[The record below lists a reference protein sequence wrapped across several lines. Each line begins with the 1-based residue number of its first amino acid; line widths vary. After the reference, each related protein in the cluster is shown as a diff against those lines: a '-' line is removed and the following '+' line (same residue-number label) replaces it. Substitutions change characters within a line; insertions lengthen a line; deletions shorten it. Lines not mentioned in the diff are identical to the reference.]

1 MSQTEVLT
9 RSAVRFPISTRLFRS
24 ELGLVFRRRRNQ
36 ALLVFLGAIPV
47 LIGIAVRLS
56 SHNGNGGGGDGGS
69 FINQVAGNGVFLSVA
84 ALFFLLPLILPLAV
98 AVVAGDTIAGEAS
111 IGTLR
116 YLLTV
121 PAGRTRL
128 LAVKYLAA
136 LTYCFAIVASVAGT
150 ALLTG
155 VILFPVGRVTL
166 LSGNTVSLLE
176 GLGRLGLIALY
187 VVAAL
192 GMIASIGVAFSTLT
206 DHPIGAITA
215 TAVLPVGSEV
225 TDAVPQLGWL
235 HPYLFSHY
243 WFNYD
248 DFLRSPMVTNQI
260 THGVVVYAAYAF
272 VFGAFA
278 WSRFTTKDITC

>member
-9 RSAVRFPISTRLFRS
+9 RSAIRFPVSTRLYRS

-47 LIGIAVRLS
+47 LIGVAVRLS
-56 SHNGNGGGGDGGS
+56 SHTGDGGNDGGS

-136 LTYCFAIVASVAGT
+136 LTYCLAIVIAVAGM

-155 VILFPVGRVTL
+155 VILFPVGPVTL
-166 LSGNTVSLLE
+166 LSGTTVSLLN

-192 GMIASIGVAFSTLT
+192 GMIAAIGVAFSTLT

-225 TDAVPQLGWL
+225 MDAVPQLGWL

-243 WFNYD
+243 WFTYD
-248 DFLRSPMVTNQI
+248 DLLRSPMVTTQV
-260 THGVVVYAAYAF
+260 THGLVVYAAYAF